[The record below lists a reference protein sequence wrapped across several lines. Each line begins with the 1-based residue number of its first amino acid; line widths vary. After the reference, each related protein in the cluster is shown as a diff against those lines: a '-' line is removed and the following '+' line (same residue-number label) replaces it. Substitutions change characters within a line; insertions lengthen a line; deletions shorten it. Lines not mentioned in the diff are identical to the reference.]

1 MLFIAAG
8 FYYMNKADPDC
19 GTTFSWTTKA
29 FGPWAGWLGGWAA
42 LIAQIIVIANLS
54 QIAGEYSFL
63 LVGADS
69 LAASTFWVTVVGVIW
84 IIVMSWICYVGIEA
98 SAKTQYFLLAAEII
112 TLFLFAVVALWKV
125 YTSDPVELGPPV
137 PELAQPAQ
145 HLVQQRS
152 RRGGAR
158 RDLHLLGLGL
168 DGERQ
173 RGDRG
178 LDPDA
183 RRGRDPEHDHPRR
196 HLRRRGDRGHLL
208 PRARSSSRTT
218 SSTCWRPSG
227 GTSSARRSTSC

>member
-69 LAASTFWVTVVGVIW
+69 LAASTFWVTVIGVIW

-98 SAKTQYFLLAAEII
+98 SAKTQWFLLAAEIV
-112 TLFLFAVVALWKV
+112 TLVPVRRRGVVEGVHLRPREF
-125 YTSDPVELGPPV
+125 DPPV
-137 PELAQPAQ
+137 PQLAQPAQ
-145 HLVQQRS
+145 HLVHAALSS
-152 RRGGAR
+152 RGCS
-158 RDLHLLGLGL
+158 L
-168 DGERQ
+168 
-173 RGDRG
+173 
-178 LDPDA
+178 
-183 RRGRDPEHDHPRR
+183 
-196 HLRRRGDRGHLL
+196 
-208 PRARSSSRTT
+208 RSSST
-218 SSTCWRPSG
+218 G
-227 GTSSARRSTSC
+227 AGTRR